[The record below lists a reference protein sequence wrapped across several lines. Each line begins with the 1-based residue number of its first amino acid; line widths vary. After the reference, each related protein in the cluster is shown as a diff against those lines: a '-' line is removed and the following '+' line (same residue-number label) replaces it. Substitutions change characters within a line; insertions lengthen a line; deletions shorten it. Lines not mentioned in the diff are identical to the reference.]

1 MASQLIETLFVSST
15 DHKMVTALDGAFYH
29 VQRVGE
35 PGQAMEMLRSG
46 QIDLILLDDELFS
59 NDIVRMVKEIKRRV
73 PLLPVLVISK
83 NTDSAYQ
90 TGLME
95 AGADDILT
103 AKLSAEELQR
113 RLRLVMRQRRQ

>member
-15 DHKMVTALDGAFYH
+15 DNKMVTALDGTFYH
-29 VQRVGE
+29 VQRVNE

-73 PLLPVLVISK
+73 PCSLYWS
-83 NTDSAYQ
+83 YQ
-90 TGLME
+90 R
-95 AGADDILT
+95 IQT
-103 AKLSAEELQR
+103 ALI
-113 RLRLVMRQRRQ
+113 RQV